1 MALDVLR
8 PRRDLTTLVMVVAVV
23 ALALRFVGLS
33 DAPPGFHVDESV
45 AGANIVCLAETGAD
59 AQGNP
64 WPLNSVWSSSSGAV
78 VYPASLLYPGVVW
91 VNVVGDSVASLRALG
106 VAASLAL
113 VLATAAVAFNF
124 FGRPGFAWALL
135 IGAVMPW
142 TWDLGRTFLAAGG
155 MVGRAALMVAIYV
168 LTRDRATRP
177 VGSVAGAVAG
187 IGFATA
193 LGYNGTRAVAVA
205 MGLLLVIALLRRGL
219 IPFRSLMFM
228 LAGGVIAA
236 VPVLSLLGGNQLLE
250 RTSNVSILNSGWLEE
265 SGTTGVVGIAL
276 AFVRHLG
283 LHLSPSFLF
292 INGDGQLRHNSGIT
306 GQMGWLEL
314 LLTLLIPVAIWL
326 AWRSTRRP
334 VPANYLLMVGVGVFT
349 GLATAALSTSMLP
362 HAQRSLTAV
371 PFIVLG
377 LTAVAVVITQHWATF
392 PALAVAVAVIFGA
405 WFLPQYFN
413 EFPQASV
420 ENFETFIRASADR
433 AARNGDMGPFVDE
446 FRSWTPPEAF
456 IYFSAA
462 AENGRGCPG
471 VTSTAGT

>member
-1 MALDVLR
+1 
-8 PRRDLTTLVMVVAVV
+8 
-23 ALALRFVGLS
+23 
-33 DAPPGFHVDESV
+33 
-45 AGANIVCLAETGAD
+45 
-59 AQGNP
+59 
-64 WPLNSVWSSSSGAV
+64 
-78 VYPASLLYPGVVW
+78 
-91 VNVVGDSVASLRALG
+91 
-106 VAASLAL
+106 
-113 VLATAAVAFNF
+113 
-124 FGRPGFAWALL
+124 
-135 IGAVMPW
+135 
-142 TWDLGRTFLAAGG
+142 
-155 MVGRAALMVAIYV
+155 
-168 LTRDRATRP
+168 
-177 VGSVAGAVAG
+177 
-187 IGFATA
+187 
-193 LGYNGTRAVAVA
+193 
-205 MGLLLVIALLRRGL
+205 
-219 IPFRSLMFM
+219 MFM

-392 PALAVAVAVIFGA
+392 PAVAVALAVIFGA